1 MPGPT
6 WWRSSPGELGRVEDR
21 LSTVYVSH
29 ARLDRA
35 DNAVTIV
42 RETGTFHLPT
52 AMLAAVLLG
61 PGTSITH
68 PAVVL
73 LADSGTSVLWVGEQG
88 VRMYA
93 SGSASSR
100 TARLL
105 LRQAWLVSSPQRRLS
120 VARRMYDRRFP
131 EEDTSRLT
139 MQQLRGREGARVR
152 ACYREHSLRTGVP
165 WTRREYTAGQAFGA
179 GDDVNRMLSAANAS
193 LYGVVHSAVAALG
206 CSPGL
211 GFVHT
216 GHAHA
221 FVHDMADLY
230 KASVTIPAAF
240 DAVAAGRSSE
250 AAARHAVRNYARNY
264 ARDHDLLASVV
275 ADIYD
280 LLWEPEQPVLDEQV
294 VEDDGPLLW
303 DDDGSAGRSATL
315 TGGSNY
321 VTDPSMP

>member
-1 MPGPT
+1 
-6 WWRSSPGELGRVEDR
+6 
-21 LSTVYVSH
+21 
-29 ARLDRA
+29 
-35 DNAVTIV
+35 
-42 RETGTFHLPT
+42 
-52 AMLAAVLLG
+52 
-61 PGTSITH
+61 
-68 PAVVL
+68 
-73 LADSGTSVLWVGEQG
+73 
-88 VRMYA
+88 MYA

-105 LRQAWLVSSPQRRLS
+105 LRQSWLVSSPQRRLS

-131 EEDTSRLT
+131 DEDTSRLT

-193 LYGVVHSAVAALG
+193 LYGVVHSAVKALG

-240 DAVAAGRSSE
+240 DAVAAGKSSE
-250 AAARHAVRNYARNY
+250 WSRLEVVQQVVLRVLPAYAGVVPSQPYGRALPAGRFSPPTRGWSDSSLPGPILTEVLPAYAGVVPSSRHAGSGQNVFSPPTRGGPKDPQAQAIRTKFSPPTRGWSEDVAGGGVSLVRAPRL
-264 ARDHDLLASVV
+264 RGV
-275 ADIYD
+275 
-280 LLWEPEQPVLDEQV
+280 
-294 VEDDGPLLW
+294 
-303 DDDGSAGRSATL
+303 
-315 TGGSNY
+315 
-321 VTDPSMP
+321 MPKKPRRTYKRA